1 MSFTFSFYYTPLI
14 IAVGLSLLTSFYAA
28 QYRERTDGKVLL
40 ILSFSIVWWSFI
52 NILEYG
58 FNDLAIKSLCAKLEY
73 FGIEFAP
80 PTWMIFVAI
89 YTDQWKWLTRRN
101 LLLLL
106 IIPVITIVMV
116 FTNEYHGLMRYD
128 VALDTNGP
136 FSIITKKYGFWF
148 WIATV
153 FNNCIMLTGLIL
165 IFRRLTRR
173 PFFQTK
179 QLVIMLFVG
188 LFPWLGNI
196 LYLSKIFAWLRVDL
210 TSTFLA
216 ISGVVM
222 TFGMARY
229 HLLSVVPLAREFVLE
244 NISDAIMVVDGL
256 NRVVD
261 FNDSCRKL
269 FGLDEK
275 NILKPLEEILEP
287 LNAHLDEINS
297 SETFSN
303 EITFGKKSN
312 PRTYYL
318 RVHKLYSQ
326 RQKLR
331 GRIFHFHDITE
342 RKAAEHEREKII
354 AELKNALEKVDT
366 LSGYLPICSSC
377 KKIRD
382 DQGYWEEVEKYISS
396 HSKAQ
401 FSHTLCNE
409 CMQRLY
415 PEEYERIMKRRTGKK
430 K

>member
-1 MSFTFSFYYTPLI
+1 
-14 IAVGLSLLTSFYAA
+14 LTAFYAA
-28 QYRERTDGKVLL
+28 RYRERADGKVLL

-58 FNDLAIKSLCAKLEY
+58 FNDLVIKSLCAKLEY

-80 PTWMIFVAI
+80 LTWMIFVAI

-101 LLLLL
+101 LLLLS
-106 IIPVITIVMV
+106 IIPVITIVMI

-128 VALDTNGP
+128 VALDTDGP

-148 WIATV
+148 WIATA

-196 LYLSKIFAWLRVDL
+196 LYLSKIFTWLRVDL

-222 TFGMARY
+222 TFGLARY

-244 NISDAIMVVDGL
+244 HISDAIMVVDGL
-256 NRVVD
+256 NRVID

-269 FGLDEK
+269 FGLDK
-275 NILKPLEEILEP
+275 NKILKPLTEILEP
-287 LNAHLDEINS
+287 IHAYLDEINN
-297 SETFSN
+297 SESFSN
-303 EITFGKKSN
+303 ELTLGEDSAA
-312 PRTYYL
+312 RTYFL
-318 RVHKLYSQ
+318 RVHKLYNQ

-331 GRIFHFHDITE
+331 GQIFHFHDITE
-342 RKAAEHEREKII
+342 RKVAEQEREKII

-366 LSGYLPICSSC
+366 LSGFLPICASC

-382 DQGYWEEVEKYISS
+382 DQGYWE
-396 HSKAQ
+396 
-401 FSHTLCNE
+401 
-409 CMQRLY
+409 
-415 PEEYERIMKRRTGKK
+415 
-430 K
+430 